1 MKPTKVG
8 VVSVLEGDAY
18 KDTKRMWR
26 LFDRDYDSRAV
37 QNFAHPHLSFQGGI
51 CEDIRIIDAS
61 LNHLSAR
68 IKPFLVWI
76 EGINTFQEPDR
87 VIFMEVVRTRTLQT
101 IHKRIDALLR
111 KYCSETFELCS
122 PQSWHPHVTL
132 AHGDLALSKL
142 QRAKK
147 DLENY
152 HPRYKLKVHNICLV
166 KWYRK
171 DRIRIYRRY
180 VLE

>member
-18 KDTKRMWR
+18 KDTKRTWR
-26 LFDRDYDSRAV
+26 LFEKEYNCKAI
-37 QNFAHPHLSFQGGI
+37 QNFAHPHLSFQAGI
-51 CEDIRIIDAS
+51 CEDIKIIDAS
-61 LNHLSAR
+61 LKKLSAK
-68 IKPFLVWI
+68 IKPFFVWI
-76 EGINTFQEPDR
+76 EGINTFEEPDR
-87 VIFMEVVRTRTLQT
+87 AIFMEVVKTRTLQR
-101 IHKRIDALLR
+101 IHQSLDALLR
-111 KYCSETFELCS
+111 KYCSQTFELYS

-132 AHGDLALSKL
+132 ACEDLSPSSFHK
-142 QRAKK
+142 AKK

-152 HPRYKLKVHNICLV
+152 RPRYKLKLHNICLV
-166 KWYRK
+166 KWYGK